1 MKKIIYLILFLF
13 SITGFSQNPLD
24 KIKKYLTNK
33 DKIETL
39 RLTNNDVN
47 DLVIVNEF
55 SSEFTKINN
64 YHVKQR
70 VNGIEIINSDS
81 NFLMKNE
88 EVYAGGEDFYRNI
101 SSKVNIVT
109 PTLQITEAFTL
120 VLSKLNAPQ
129 VRDVTLIESNGFK
142 YKLTN
147 GVLNQ
152 DPIKAQLVYFYTK
165 MNTLRLGWNFE
176 FYTQDTKSL
185 WNVVVDAVDGKIL
198 QKHDLVISC
207 SFENHTNH
215 SHNKDNSN
223 SFNKYF
229 FNEKLN
235 PTTTALVPA
244 IGNYRVYPSN
254 IESPNHGSRQLISTS
269 GNALASPYG
278 WHDINGNDAVEYT
291 ITRGNNV
298 YAQEDANGNNG
309 VGASPDGTASLTF
322 DYAYGGTGVAA
333 STYTNAATTNLF
345 YMNNIMHDVYYQYG
359 FNEANKNF
367 QQNNYGRGGAGNDSV
382 IAEAQDGSGTN
393 NANFATPN
401 DGSQPR
407 MQMFLWT
414 NGPAPT
420 LTINS
425 PASIAGAYSI
435 TDNGFS
441 PGHIA
446 VPVSPGLTRNL
457 VLYNDGTPDN
467 SDACTAA
474 TNAAA
479 LNGNIAV
486 IRRGTCTFA
495 LKAKAAQNA
504 GAVAVIIVNNVAGG
518 APGMSGA
525 DATITIPVVSIS
537 QANGEAIITA
547 MANGT
552 VTVNG
557 NLTAPAG
564 TFVNSDGD
572 FDNGIVAH
580 EYGHGISSRLSG
592 NCLGGSDEQMG
603 EGWSDWFWL
612 MLQIKA
618 TDNGTESKGIGTF
631 ATQQPTTGVGIR
643 TYPYSTDRTK
653 NPFTFD
659 SSNSQVAP
667 HGIGSVW
674 CTILWDLTWAY
685 IEKYGYSADVY
696 NGNGGNNK
704 VMRLVLDAIKIDG
717 CNPTYISG
725 RDALIAADQATT
737 GGQNYCMIWKVF
749 AARGMGTG
757 ASSGSSVDTTD
768 QMEDFTEPAPGPN
781 CTLGINYFENEDMI
795 SIYPNPSNGLVTIKI
810 NKFSG
815 KLNLQVIDINGRVVY
830 TTNDT
835 DFNTEKTLNL
845 NHLQKGMY
853 VIKINGDDVNYIKK
867 IILN

>member
-1 MKKIIYLILFLF
+1 MKKIIYLTFFLF
-13 SITGFSQNPLD
+13 SLSGFSQNTIE
-24 KIKKYLTNK
+24 KIKEYLSSNA
-33 DKIETL
+33 KIKAL
-39 RLTNNDVN
+39 GLTSNDIN

-88 EVYAGGEDFYRNI
+88 EVYAGGEDFYGNI
-101 SSKVNIVT
+101 SSKINTAT
-109 PTLQITEAFTL
+109 PALQITEAFTSA
-120 VLSKLNAPQ
+120 LSKLNAPQ
-129 VRDVTLIESNGFK
+129 VNNVTLIESNGFK

-147 GVLNQ
+147 GTLNQ
-152 DPIKAQLVYFYTK
+152 DPIKAQLVYFYTAI
-165 MNTLRLGWNFE
+165 NTLRLGWNFE
-176 FYTQDTKSL
+176 FYTQDTKNL
-185 WNVVVDAVDGKIL
+185 WNVVIDAVDGKIL
-198 QKHDLVISC
+198 QKYDLVISC
-207 SFENHTNH
+207 SFENDANH
-215 SHNKDNSN
+215 KHEKEVSN
-223 SFNKYF
+223 AFSKCF

-235 PTTTALVPA
+235 PTTTALAPA

-269 GNALASPYG
+269 GNITASPYG
-278 WHDINGNDAVEYT
+278 WHDTNGNDAVEYT

-298 YAQEDANGNNG
+298 YAQEDINGNNG
-309 VGASPDGTASLTF
+309 TGASPNGTASLTF
-322 DYAYGGTGVAA
+322 DYTYDGTGVAA

-367 QQNNYGRGGAGNDSV
+367 QQNNYGRGGTAGDSV

-393 NANFATPN
+393 NANFATPA
-401 DGSQPR
+401 DGGQPR
-407 MQMFLWT
+407 MQMYLWT

-441 PGHIA
+441 PGHVA
-446 VPVSPGLTRNL
+446 VPASPGLTRNL
-457 VLYNDGTPDN
+457 VLYNDGTPDT

-479 LNGNIAV
+479 LNGNIVV
-486 IRRGTCTFA
+486 IRRGSCSFA
-495 LKAKAAQNA
+495 IKAKAAQNA

-525 DATITIPVVSIS
+525 DATITIPVVSVT
-537 QANGEAIITA
+537 QTNGEAIIAA

-557 NLTAPAG
+557 NLTAAAG

-580 EYGHGISSRLSG
+580 EYGHGISTRLSG
-592 NCLGGSDEQMG
+592 NCLGGSAEQMG

-643 TYPYSTDRTK
+643 SYPYSTDRAK
-653 NPFTFD
+653 NPFTFA
-659 SSNSQVAP
+659 SSNTQAAP

-685 IEKYGYSADVY
+685 IDKYGYSADVY
-696 NGNGGNNK
+696 NGTSGNNK

-717 CNPTYISG
+717 CDPTYISG

-749 AARGMGTG
+749 AERGMGTG
-757 ASSGSSVDTTD
+757 ASSEDLLDTTD
-768 QMEDFTEPAPGPN
+768 QIEDFTQPAPGPN
-781 CTLGINYFENEDMI
+781 CTLGINYFENQDMV

-810 NKFSG
+810 EKFSG

-830 TTNDT
+830 TANDT

-845 NHLQKGMY
+845 NHLQSGMY
-853 VIKINGDDVNYIKK
+853 VIKISGDDLNYIKK

>member
-13 SITGFSQNPLD
+13 SLNGFSQNSIE
-24 KIKKYLTNK
+24 KIKKHLLSNT
-33 DKIETL
+33 KIKAL
-39 RLTNNDVN
+39 GLTNNDIN

-55 SSEFTKINN
+55 SSESTQIIN

-70 VNGIEIINSDS
+70 ANGIEIINSDS
-81 NFLMKNE
+81 NFLMKND
-88 EVYAGGEDFYRNI
+88 EVYAGGEDFYGNI
-101 SSKVNIVT
+101 SSKINTVT
-109 PTLQITEAFTL
+109 PALQITEAFTSA
-120 VLSKLNAPQ
+120 LSKLNAPQ
-129 VRDVTLIESNGFK
+129 VNNITLIESNGFK

-147 GVLNQ
+147 GSLDQ
-152 DPIKAQLVYFYTK
+152 DPIKAQLVYFYTAT
-165 MNTLRLGWNFE
+165 NTLRLGWNFE
-176 FYTQDTKSL
+176 FYTQDTKNL
-185 WNVVVDAVDGKIL
+185 WNVVIDAIDGKIL
-198 QKHDLVISC
+198 QKYDLVISC
-207 SFENHTNH
+207 SFGNQANHTH
-215 SHNKDNSN
+215 EKEISN
-223 SFNKYF
+223 EFSKYF

-235 PTTTALVPA
+235 HTTAALVPA

-269 GNALASPYG
+269 GNITASPYG
-278 WHDINGNDAVEYT
+278 WHDTNGNDAVEYT

-298 YAQEDANGNNG
+298 YAQEDINGNNG
-309 VGASPDGTASLTF
+309 IGASPGGTVSLTF
-322 DYAYGGTGVAA
+322 DFPYGGTGVAA

-359 FNEANKNF
+359 FNEVNKNF
-367 QQNNYGRGGAGNDSV
+367 QQNNYGKGGVGNDSV

-401 DGSQPR
+401 EGSQPR

-435 TDNGFS
+435 TDNSFS
-441 PGHIA
+441 PGHVA
-446 VPVSPGLTRNL
+446 VPTSPGLTRNL
-457 VLYNDGTPDN
+457 VLYNDGTPDT

-474 TNAAA
+474 INAAA
-479 LNGNIAV
+479 LNGNIVV
-486 IRRGTCTFA
+486 IRRGSCSFA
-495 LKAKAAQNA
+495 IKAKAAQNA
-504 GAVAVIIVNNVAGG
+504 GAVAVIIVNNVVGG

-525 DATITIPVVSIS
+525 DATITIPVVSLT
-537 QANGEAIITA
+537 QVDGEAIITA

-552 VTVNG
+552 VNVNG
-557 NLTAPAG
+557 NLTGAAG

-592 NCLGGSDEQMG
+592 NCLGGSAEQMG

-631 ATQQPTTGVGIR
+631 ATQQATTGVGIR

-653 NPFTFD
+653 NPFTFA
-659 SSNSQVAP
+659 SSNTQVAP

-685 IEKYGYSADVY
+685 INKYGYSADVY
-696 NGNGGNNK
+696 NGVGGNNK

-717 CNPTYISG
+717 CNPTYITG

-749 AARGMGTG
+749 AERGMGLN
-757 ASSGSSVDTTD
+757 ASSGLNSDTTD
-768 QMEDFTEPAPGPN
+768 QIEDFTEPAPGPN
-781 CTLGINYFENEDMI
+781 CTLGINYFENQDMV

-810 NKFSG
+810 EKFSG
-815 KLNLQVIDINGRVVY
+815 KLNLQVIDINGREVY
-830 TTNDT
+830 EINNT
-835 DFNTEKTLNL
+835 DFNIEKALNL
-845 NHLQKGMY
+845 SHLQSGMY
-853 VIKINGDDVNYIKK
+853 VIKISGNDVNYTKK

>member
-1 MKKIIYLILFLF
+1 MKKIIYLTLFLF
-13 SITGFSQNPLD
+13 SISGFSQNPIE
-24 KIKKYLTNK
+24 KIKKHLSSNSKIKELGLTSS
-33 DKIETL
+33 DI
-39 RLTNNDVN
+39 N

-81 NFLMKNE
+81 NFLMKDD
-88 EVYAGGEDFYRNI
+88 EVYAGGEDFYKEIAR
-101 SSKVNIVT
+101 KVNSST
-109 PTLQITEAFTL
+109 PSIQIIEAFNSS
-120 VLSKLNAPQ
+120 LSKLNAPQ
-129 VRDVTLIESNGFK
+129 VNNVTLIESNGFK

-147 GVLNQ
+147 GNLDH
-152 DPIKAQLVYFYTK
+152 DPIKAQLVYFYTAK
-165 MNTLRLGWNFE
+165 NTLRLGWNFE
-176 FYTQDTKSL
+176 FYTQDTKNL
-185 WNVVVDAVDGKIL
+185 WNVVIDAANGEIL
-198 QKHDLVISC
+198 QKYDLVISC
-207 SFENHTNH
+207 SFGDHKNHND
-215 SHNKDNSN
+215 NKVVSN
-223 SFNKYF
+223 AFSKYF

-235 PTTTALVPA
+235 PTTAALIPA
-244 IGNYRVYPSN
+244 VGNYRVYPSN

-269 GNALASPYG
+269 GNTIASPYG
-278 WHDINGNDAVEYT
+278 WHDTNGNDAVEYT

-298 YAQEDANGNNG
+298 HAQEDANGNNG
-309 VGASPDGTASLTF
+309 TGASPDGTASLTF

-333 STYTNAATTNLF
+333 TTYTNAATTNLF

-359 FNEANKNF
+359 FNEANGNF
-367 QQNNYGRGGAGNDSV
+367 QQNNYLKGGIGNDSV

-393 NANFATPN
+393 NAQFATPT
-401 DGSQPR
+401 DGTQPR

-425 PASIAGAYSI
+425 PASIAGGYSI
-435 TDNGFS
+435 TDNTFA
-441 PGHIA
+441 PGHVA
-446 VPVSPGLTRNL
+446 VPTSPGLTRNL
-457 VLYNDGTPDN
+457 VLFNDGTPDT

-479 LNGNIAV
+479 LNGNIVV
-486 IRRGTCTFA
+486 IRRGACSFA
-495 LKAKAAQNA
+495 IKAKAAQNA
-504 GAVAVIIVNNVAGG
+504 GATAVIIVNNAAGA

-525 DATITIPVVSIS
+525 DATITIPVVSVS
-537 QANGEAIITA
+537 QANGEAIIAA

-557 NLTAPAG
+557 NLTAPDG

-592 NCLGGSDEQMG
+592 NCLGGSAEQMG

-643 TYPYSTDRTK
+643 TYPYSTDRAK
-653 NPFTFD
+653 NPFTFA
-659 SSNSQVAP
+659 SSNTQVAP

-685 IEKYGYSADVY
+685 IEKYGYSADIY

-704 VMRLVLDAIKIDG
+704 VMKLVLDAIKIDG
-717 CNPTYISG
+717 CNPTYITG

-749 AARGMGTG
+749 AARGMGVT
-757 ASSGSSVDTTD
+757 ASSGSASSTTD
-768 QMEDFTEPAPGPN
+768 QVENFTEPAPGPN
-781 CTLGINYFENEDMI
+781 CTLGINYFDNQDMV
-795 SIYPNPSNGLVTIKI
+795 SIYPNPSNGIVTVKI
-810 NKFSG
+810 EKFSG
-815 KLNLQVIDINGRVVY
+815 KLNLQVIDINGRIVY
-830 TTNDT
+830 TANDT
-835 DFNTEKTLNL
+835 DFNTEKNLNL
-845 NHLQKGMY
+845 NHLQKGIY
-853 VIKINGDDVNYIKK
+853 VIKISGDDVNYIKK
-867 IILN
+867 FILK

>member
-13 SITGFSQNPLD
+13 SLNGFSQNPIE
-24 KIKKYLTNK
+24 KIKKYLTNNNK
-33 DKIETL
+33 FESL
-39 RLTNNDVN
+39 GLTNNDIN

-88 EVYAGGEDFYRNI
+88 VVYAGGEDFYANI
-101 SSKVNIVT
+101 LSKTNTST
-109 PTLQITEAFTL
+109 PNQVTEAFTTAI
-120 VLSKLNAPQ
+120 SKLNAPQ
-129 VRDVTLIESNGFK
+129 VNNVTLIESNGFK

-152 DPIKAQLVYFYTK
+152 DPIKAQLVYFYTDT
-165 MNTLRLGWNFE
+165 NILRLGWNFE
-176 FYTQDTKSL
+176 FYTQDTKNL
-185 WNVVVDAVDGKIL
+185 WNVVIDAVDGKIL
-198 QKHDLVISC
+198 QKYDLIISC
-207 SFENHTNH
+207 SFGNYTNQANDKEVLNGF
-215 SHNKDNSN
+215 S
-223 SFNKYF
+223 KYF
-229 FNEKLN
+229 FNEKTN
-235 PTTTALVPA
+235 PTTAALAPA

-269 GNALASPYG
+269 GNAIASPYG
-278 WHDINGNDAVEYT
+278 WHDTNGNDAVEYT

-309 VGASPDGTASLTF
+309 VGTSPDGTASLTF
-322 DYAYGGTGVAA
+322 DYTYGGTSVAA
-333 STYTNAATTNLF
+333 STYINAATTNLF

-359 FNEANKNF
+359 FNEVNKNF
-367 QQNNYGRGGAGNDSV
+367 QQNNYSRGGLGNDSV

-401 DGSQPR
+401 EGSQPR
-407 MQMFLWT
+407 MQMYLWT
-414 NGPAPT
+414 NGPAPS

-425 PASIAGAYSI
+425 PASIAGAYTI

-457 VLYNDGTPDN
+457 VLYNDATPDN
-467 SDACTAA
+467 SDACTVA

-479 LNGNIAV
+479 LNGKIAV
-486 IRRGTCTFA
+486 IRRGTCTFV

-504 GAVAVIIVNNVAGG
+504 GAVAVIIVNNVSGV

-525 DATITIPVVSIS
+525 DGTITIPVVSVS
-537 QANGEAIITA
+537 QTDGEAIIAA

-557 NLTAPAG
+557 NLTAPASV
-564 TFVNSDGD
+564 FVNSDGD

-592 NCLGGSDEQMG
+592 NCLSGSSEQMG

-643 TYPYSTDRTK
+643 TYPYSTDRAK
-653 NPFTFD
+653 NPFTFA
-659 SSNSQVAP
+659 SSNTQVAP

-696 NGNGGNNK
+696 NGNGGNNM

-717 CNPTYISG
+717 CSPTYISG
-725 RDALIAADQATT
+725 RDAIIAADQATT
-737 GGQNYCMIWKVF
+737 GGQNFCMIWKIF
-749 AARGMGTG
+749 AARGMGTE
-757 ASSGSSVDTTD
+757 ASSESAVDTTD
-768 QMEDFTEPAPGPN
+768 QIEDFTEPAPGPN
-781 CTLGINYFENEDMI
+781 CTLGINYFENEEMV

-810 NKFSG
+810 NKFYG

-830 TTNDT
+830 SANDT
-835 DFNTEKTLNL
+835 DFYVEKTLNL
-845 NHLQKGMY
+845 NHLQSGMY
-853 VIKINGDDVNYIKK
+853 IIKINSDDLNYTKK